1 MDCSPPGSS
10 IHGILQERILELVP
24 VPSSRG
30 SSQSRDPT
38 QVSCIPGK
46 FFRASEPPGKPR
58 YIHIMD
64 YYSAFKTDALTWM
77 NFEDIVLS
85 EKSQTQKD
93 KYCIILLI

>member
-1 MDCSPPGSS
+1 
-10 IHGILQERILELVP
+10 
-24 VPSSRG
+24 
-30 SSQSRDPT
+30 
-38 QVSCIPGK
+38 
-46 FFRASEPPGKPR
+46 
-58 YIHIMD
+58 MD